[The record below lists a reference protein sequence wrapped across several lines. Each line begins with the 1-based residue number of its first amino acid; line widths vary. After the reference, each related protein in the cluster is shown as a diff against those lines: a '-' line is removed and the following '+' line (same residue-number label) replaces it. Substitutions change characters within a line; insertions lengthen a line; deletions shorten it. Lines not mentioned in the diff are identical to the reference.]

1 MFNDWRFEKDH
12 DTKSIYLNNAIQ
24 KLSEIHSSL
33 IECRS
38 NANNLLKIKNHLILK
53 TDYLNQMSINH
64 KKVLTLLHA
73 DLTVISKLFKKHIL
87 IENYFIYEKH
97 INVFDSFNGLLR
109 RKYSTYYYY
118 YINTHH
124 PDKKMIFLIY
134 LGLIP

>member
-1 MFNDWRFEKDH
+1 
-12 DTKSIYLNNAIQ
+12 
-24 KLSEIHSSL
+24 
-33 IECRS
+33 
-38 NANNLLKIKNHLILK
+38 
-53 TDYLNQMSINH
+53 MSINH